1 MRVHSRV
8 GRSVSRL
15 IAGACCNYTALRRN
29 RLARQ
34 ALPDL
39 IWMRCSWRLSI
50 DGVESRIERP
60 TAPESMSRE
69 TWNRPGTALRPLASL
84 LAHSTTPNELLPHLH
99 QHALDLTGGSRSLLF
114 QQNPRTGQLQPTS
127 GFGLEVLSADP
138 WLPGPIE
145 EALITDAFDRRVPAL
160 VADTAHQA
168 PDLAARLENRAAL
181 LLPLIRRGERVGLL
195 AVGFEQPPASADVA
209 ANAVEAADSFLTALE
224 LFHLRQGEEL
234 QRDVRAL
241 LEEFTGSLSS
251 TLNLATGLEIFCHD
265 TNRLFAADRTSV
277 WIHDRRARHL
287 VLQASSDHAEMA
299 RGVQIGSDDVAA
311 PAAIAMRR
319 IRAEIV
325 PPAADEATAMVTVPL
340 RGCRRALGAIV
351 FEGVR
356 VETGGEIDLLDRAD
370 ELGRQLASAIENM
383 QLLEDV
389 MRSRRELEN
398 TFDSISHL
406 VAVSDMRGL
415 IVHVNKAFAT
425 RVGQPREQLLN
436 QPLADHVGAE
446 LGGWLAR
453 HKQTTPR
460 AHGDSAI
467 TIEVHDPVLKGPF
480 MVTVTDL
487 LDYDRESVGSVIV
500 ARDLTPQTRLE
511 AEREELRKR
520 LTQSEKLAA
529 LGQFVAGIAH
539 ELNNPLQGVL
549 GHLELLRT
557 TGAFPKQLRREMQV
571 IYREADRAAKIVRN
585 LLVFAGSR
593 RLTPRSV
600 SLNVVLQKVLALRT
614 PAHRAVGIEVVRH
627 YDDKLPRVKSDPLLL
642 HQVFLNMVMNAE
654 HAIAATGRNGRLEI
668 TTSVAP
674 SGDRIVA
681 TVRDTGVGI
690 PEDTLSR
697 IFEPFYTTKE
707 VGKGT
712 GLGLAITYGIV
723 QEHGG
728 QIIAAN
734 HPEGGAM
741 FTVELPIAPS
751 PRTLKHD

>member
-1 MRVHSRV
+1 MPRE
-8 GRSVSRL
+8 
-15 IAGACCNYTALRRN
+15 TRN
-29 RLARQ
+29 R
-34 ALPDL
+34 PP
-39 IWMRCSWRLSI
+39 SS
-50 DGVESRIERP
+50 
-60 TAPESMSRE
+60 TA
-69 TWNRPGTALRPLASL
+69 ARPLASL

-99 QHALDLTGGSRSLLF
+99 QHALDVTGGSCSLLF
-114 QQNPRTGQLQPTS
+114 QHNPRTGGLQATS
-127 GFGLEVLSADP
+127 GFGLEGLKTDP
-138 WLPGPIE
+138 WVPGQD
-145 EALITDAFDRRVPAL
+145 EAAL
-160 VADTAHQA
+160 VADAFARRVPTLIADAARQT
-168 PDLAARLENRAAL
+168 PDLAARLDTRAAL
-181 LLPLIRRGERVGLL
+181 LLPLVRRGERVGLL
-195 AVGFEQPPASADVA
+195 AVGFEQPPSAADLEV
-209 ANAVEAADSFLTALE
+209 NAVEAADAFMAALE
-224 LFHLRQGEEL
+224 LFHLRQAEEL
-234 QRDVRAL
+234 QRDVRTL
-241 LEEFTGSLSS
+241 LEEFSGSLAA
-251 TLNLATGLEIFCHD
+251 TLNLSAGLDIFCHGA
-265 TNRLFAADRTSV
+265 NRLFAADRTSV

-287 VLQASSDHAEMA
+287 VLQASSDPSDVA
-299 RGVQIGSDDVAA
+299 RGVRVGAEDATA

-319 IRAEIV
+319 ARAEIV
-325 PPAADEATAMVTVPL
+325 PPAEDEVTAMVTVPL
-340 RGCRRALGAIV
+340 RGCRRALGTVV

-370 ELGRQLASAIENM
+370 ELGRQLSSAVENM

-406 VAVSDMRGL
+406 VAVSDTRGL
-415 IVHVNKAFAT
+415 IVHVNQAFAT
-425 RVGQPREQLLN
+425 RVGHKREELLN
-436 QPLADHVGAE
+436 QPLADHLGPE
-446 LGGWLAR
+446 LGGWLER
-453 HKQTTPR
+453 HKSSTTR
-460 AHGDSAI
+460 AHGDSAV
-467 TIEVHDPVLKGPF
+467 TIEVVDPMLKGPF

-487 LDYDRESVGSVIV
+487 LNYDREPVGSVIV

-557 TGAFPKQLRREMQV
+557 TGAFPKQLRREVQV

-593 RLTPRSV
+593 RLTLRSV
-600 SLNVVLQKVLALRT
+600 SLNGVLQKVLALRT
-614 PAHRAVGIEVVRH
+614 PAHRAAGIEVVRH
-627 YDDKLPRVKSDPLLL
+627 YDEKLPRVKSDPLLL

-654 HAIAATGRNGRLEI
+654 HAIAATGRDGRIEI
-668 TTSVAP
+668 ATSVAP
-674 SGDRIVA
+674 SGDRIIA

-690 PEDTLSR
+690 PDDTLSR

-734 HPEGGAM
+734 HPDGGAV
-741 FTVELPIAPS
+741 FTVELPIAP
-751 PRTLKHD
+751 PPGRLKHD

>member
-1 MRVHSRV
+1 M
-8 GRSVSRL
+8 GRS
-15 IAGACCNYTALRRN
+15 
-29 RLARQ
+29 
-34 ALPDL
+34 
-39 IWMRCSWRLSI
+39 
-50 DGVESRIERP
+50 
-60 TAPESMSRE
+60 
-69 TWNRPGTALRPLASL
+69 
-84 LAHSTTPNELLPHLH
+84 
-99 QHALDLTGGSRSLLF
+99 
-114 QQNPRTGQLQPTS
+114 
-127 GFGLEVLSADP
+127 
-138 WLPGPIE
+138 
-145 EALITDAFDRRVPAL
+145 
-160 VADTAHQA
+160 
-168 PDLAARLENRAAL
+168 
-181 LLPLIRRGERVGLL
+181 
-195 AVGFEQPPASADVA
+195 
-209 ANAVEAADSFLTALE
+209 
-224 LFHLRQGEEL
+224 
-234 QRDVRAL
+234 
-241 LEEFTGSLSS
+241 
-251 TLNLATGLEIFCHD
+251 
-265 TNRLFAADRTSV
+265 
-277 WIHDRRARHL
+277 
-287 VLQASSDHAEMA
+287 
-299 RGVQIGSDDVAA
+299 
-311 PAAIAMRR
+311 
-319 IRAEIV
+319 RAEIV
-325 PPAADEATAMVTVPL
+325 SPAEDEVTAIVTVPL
-340 RGCRRALGAIV
+340 RGCRRALGALV

-356 VETGGEIDLLDRAD
+356 VETSGEIDLLDRAD
-370 ELGRQLASAIENM
+370 ELGRQLSSAIENM

-406 VAVSDMRGL
+406 VAVSDTRGL
-415 IVHVNKAFAT
+415 IVHVNQAFAT
-425 RVGQPREQLLN
+425 RVGRPRAELIN
-436 QPLADHVGAE
+436 QPLAAHLGPE
-446 LGGWLAR
+446 LGGWLER
-453 HKQTTPR
+453 HKASTTR
-460 AHGDSAI
+460 THGESAV
-467 TIEVHDPVLKGPF
+467 TIEVVDPMLKGPF

-487 LDYDRESVGSVIV
+487 LNYDREPVGSVIV

-557 TGAFPKQLRREMQV
+557 TGAFPKQLRREVQV

-593 RLTPRSV
+593 RLTLRSV
-600 SLNVVLQKVLALRT
+600 SLNVVLQKVLALRA

-654 HAIAATGRNGRLEI
+654 HAIAAGGKDGRLEI
-668 TTSVAP
+668 GTAVSA

-681 TVRDTGVGI
+681 TVRDTGIGI

-734 HPEGGAM
+734 HPEGGAV

-751 PRTLKHD
+751 PGR

>member
-1 MRVHSRV
+1 
-8 GRSVSRL
+8 
-15 IAGACCNYTALRRN
+15 
-29 RLARQ
+29 
-34 ALPDL
+34 
-39 IWMRCSWRLSI
+39 
-50 DGVESRIERP
+50 
-60 TAPESMSRE
+60 MSR
-69 TWNRPGTALRPLASL
+69 S
-84 LAHSTTPNELLPHLH
+84 
-99 QHALDLTGGSRSLLF
+99 
-114 QQNPRTGQLQPTS
+114 
-127 GFGLEVLSADP
+127 
-138 WLPGPIE
+138 
-145 EALITDAFDRRVPAL
+145 
-160 VADTAHQA
+160 
-168 PDLAARLENRAAL
+168 
-181 LLPLIRRGERVGLL
+181 
-195 AVGFEQPPASADVA
+195 
-209 ANAVEAADSFLTALE
+209 
-224 LFHLRQGEEL
+224 
-234 QRDVRAL
+234 
-241 LEEFTGSLSS
+241 
-251 TLNLATGLEIFCHD
+251 
-265 TNRLFAADRTSV
+265 
-277 WIHDRRARHL
+277 
-287 VLQASSDHAEMA
+287 
-299 RGVQIGSDDVAA
+299 
-311 PAAIAMRR
+311 
-319 IRAEIV
+319 RAEIV
-325 PPAADEATAMVTVPL
+325 SPAEDQVTAIVTVPL
-340 RGCRRALGAIV
+340 RGTRRALGAIV

-356 VETGGEIDLLDRAD
+356 VETSGEIDLLDRAD
-370 ELGRQLASAIENM
+370 ELGRQLSSAIENM

-406 VAVSDMRGL
+406 VAVSDTEGL
-415 IVHVNKAFAT
+415 IVHVNQAFAT
-425 RVGQPREQLLN
+425 RVGRKREELLN
-436 QPLADHVGAE
+436 QPLAEHLGPE
-446 LGGWLAR
+446 LGGWLER
-453 HKQTTPR
+453 HKSSTTRTP
-460 AHGDSAI
+460 GESAV
-467 TIEVHDPVLKGPF
+467 TIEVVDPMLKGPF

-487 LDYDRESVGSVIV
+487 LNYDRESVGSVIV

-557 TGAFPKQLRREMQV
+557 TGAFPKQLRREVQV

-593 RLTPRSV
+593 RLTLRPV
-600 SLNVVLQKVLALRT
+600 SLNVVLQKVLSLRT

-627 YDDKLPRVKSDPLLL
+627 YDEKLPRVKSDPLLL

-654 HAIAATGRNGRLEI
+654 HAIAATGSTGRIEI
-668 TTSVAP
+668 GTSVSP

-734 HPEGGAM
+734 HPEGGAV

-751 PRTLKHD
+751 PGR